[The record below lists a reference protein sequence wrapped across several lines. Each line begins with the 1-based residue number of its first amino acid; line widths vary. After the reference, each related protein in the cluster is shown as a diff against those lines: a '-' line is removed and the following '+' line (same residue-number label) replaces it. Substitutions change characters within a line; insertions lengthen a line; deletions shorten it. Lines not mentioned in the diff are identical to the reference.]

1 MGLWTWW
8 AEDALTP
15 LSSLSDFAVAPAR
28 DVSRIAL
35 LTHLSDATVAQRFAA
50 GHTCYVAFLAQT
62 PVAYGW
68 VARTHAELGELQLH
82 LRLPAGECYLWD
94 FATLP
99 AWRGLGIY
107 PRLLQAILRAERAA
121 RVWIAHAPENRASQ
135 RGIRHAGFQMVGQ
148 LSFAQDGRAALAQRG
163 DPQRALAGAA
173 LLAVPLITVHDAVE
187 LNPCWGCFI
196 TRQQTSN
203 QPPRLC
209 GADCCSLRKGDGH

>member
-8 AEDALTP
+8 AEDALAP
-15 LSSLSDFAVAPAR
+15 LSSLSGFAVAPAR
-28 DVSRIAL
+28 DVSRVAP
-35 LTHLSDATVAQRFAA
+35 LTGLSDATVTQRFAA
-50 GHTCYVAFLAQT
+50 GQACYVAFLAQT

-68 VARTHAELGELQLH
+68 LARTQAELGELQLD
-82 LRLPAGECYLWD
+82 LRLPPGECYLWD

-107 PRLLQAILRAERAA
+107 PRLLQAVLRAERAA

-135 RGIRHAGFQMVGQ
+135 RGIQQAGFQLVGH

-163 DPQRALAGAA
+163 DVQRAQAGAA
-173 LLAVPLITVHDAVE
+173 LLAVPLITPDDAIE

-196 TRQQTSN
+196 ARQQASH

-209 GADCCSLRKGDGH
+209 GAYCCSVQQ